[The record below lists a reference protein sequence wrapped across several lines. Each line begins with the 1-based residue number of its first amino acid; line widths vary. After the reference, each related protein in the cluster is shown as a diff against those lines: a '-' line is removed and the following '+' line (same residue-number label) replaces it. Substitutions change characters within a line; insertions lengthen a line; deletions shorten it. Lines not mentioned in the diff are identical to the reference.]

1 MGWSGRYIALVA
13 SFFMLGSTKTFAELN
28 QWPASPYGYGGAGY
42 NPYAYG
48 QGQLGPNGTP
58 YGYNPYGQ
66 NGRSNYPSFQSPEQQ
81 MLFGLL
87 AKAKAAV
94 YKSRFGA
101 NDLSKT
107 QEQST
112 QAMGASLENFSKS
125 IAAGQEAMAKAMQP
139 IPEIQ
144 LGDAFVAAFT
154 SKDEPWRD
162 PLGGLSEQLNAMSQS
177 MLEASKMPE
186 LNKPAISDAES
197 TVRQVAAQPSV
208 IASQSRPASFKGVL
222 PVLKKRSRSAL
233 RGIASIQLE
242 QASEPIMHRDM
253 HSPLGHAMHGDHG
266 AGGVR
271 VISYRSGE

>member
-1 MGWSGRYIALVA
+1 MGWAGRYIVLVV
-13 SFFMLGSTKTFAELN
+13 SFFVFENTEAFAEFN
-28 QWPASPYGYGGAGY
+28 QWPASPYGYGSAGY
-42 NPYAYG
+42 SPYGYG

-58 YGYNPYGQ
+58 YGYNPYGP

-112 QAMGASLENFSKS
+112 QAMGASLESFSKS
-125 IAAGQEAMAKAMQP
+125 VAAGQEAMAKAMQP

-154 SKDEPWRD
+154 SKDESWRD
-162 PLGGLSEQLNAMSQS
+162 PLGGLSEQMNAMSQS
-177 MLEASKMPE
+177 MLEASKLPD
-186 LNKPAISDAES
+186 LTKPAISSGES
-197 TVRQVAAQPSV
+197 TVRQVPTQPSV
-208 IASQSRPASFKGVL
+208 PSSQSRPANSKGLL
-222 PVLKKRSRSAL
+222 PVLKKRSQPAS
-233 RGIASIQLE
+233 RGISSIQLE
-242 QASEPIMHRDM
+242 QAAEPTMHRNM

-266 AGGVR
+266 DGGVR
-271 VISYRSGE
+271 VITYRGGE

>member
-1 MGWSGRYIALVA
+1 MGWSVRYIALVA
-13 SFFMLGSTKTFAELN
+13 SFFILGSTETFAEFN
-28 QWPASPYGYGGAGY
+28 QWPGSPYGYGGAGY
-42 NPYAYG
+42 DPYGYG
-48 QGQLGPNGTP
+48 QGQLGPTGTP
-58 YGYNPYGQ
+58 YSYNPYGP

-94 YKSRFGA
+94 YRSRFGA

-112 QAMGASLENFSKS
+112 QAMGASLESFSKS

-177 MLEASKMPE
+177 MLEASKLPE
-186 LNKPAISDAES
+186 LTKPAISGGES
-197 TVRQVAAQPSV
+197 VRQVPAQPTV
-208 IASQSRPASFKGVL
+208 IPSQTRPVSSKGLL
-222 PVLKKRSRSAL
+222 PVLKKRTLSPS
-233 RGIASIQLE
+233 RGIASVQIE
-242 QASEPIMHRDM
+242 QVTEPIMHRNM

-266 AGGVR
+266 DGGVR
-271 VISYRSGE
+271 VITYQGGE